1 MQLKLDASKRHPAL
15 CLSGNQQQR
24 PTARSRPCEAS
35 MSTNER
41 LLGGYTDLIT
51 TSLKIVRTSSGPSGE
66 IGRHIGLKI
75 RRFVNNGHT
84 GSNPVSGTTTLKK
97 QIFPI
102 YLLIF

>member
-1 MQLKLDASKRHPAL
+1 MQLKLDASKRHRAL
-15 CLSGNQQQR
+15 SLPGYQQQC
-24 PTARSRPCEAS
+24 PTLPSRPCKAS

-41 LLGGYTDLIT
+41 LLGGYTDFVM
-51 TSLKIVRTSSGPSGE
+51 TSSKIIRTSSGPSGE

-75 RRFVNNGHT
+75 RRFVNNGRT
-84 GSNPVSGTTTLKK
+84 GSIPVSGTTTLKK

>member
-1 MQLKLDASKRHPAL
+1 
-15 CLSGNQQQR
+15 
-24 PTARSRPCEAS
+24 
-35 MSTNER
+35 MSTHER
-41 LLGGYTDLIT
+41 LLGGYTNLVA
-51 TSLKIVRTSSGPSGE
+51 TSSKIIRTGSGPSGE

-84 GSNPVSGTTTLKK
+84 GSIPVSGTTTLKK